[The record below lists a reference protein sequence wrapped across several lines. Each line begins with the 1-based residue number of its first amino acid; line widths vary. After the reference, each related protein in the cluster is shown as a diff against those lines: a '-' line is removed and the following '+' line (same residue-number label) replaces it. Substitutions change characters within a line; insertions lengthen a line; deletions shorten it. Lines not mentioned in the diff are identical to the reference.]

1 MNGLLNYYPAS
12 VMGGDTFVLAAQKF
26 GLPDDTNTLNKIVNL
41 VNSGMSPDQ
50 AAETVAMS
58 FGASGKLTDKLD
70 SLVKAKIASYGAR
83 YAESPSE
90 PLSMKGKGYFGLL
103 PSAEGVSTEI
113 SATNNQG
120 MSYPLLVPTLTQ
132 QEVNLL
138 LQNGQ
143 PTNEIYDK
151 AEMFARSRQASGQSP
166 FASPTELRM
175 PVGLLD
181 SR

>member
-70 SLVKAKIASYGAR
+70 QLVKQKIASKM
-83 YAESPSE
+83 PI
-90 PLSMKGKGYFGLL
+90 GLL
-103 PSAEGVSTEI
+103 E
-113 SATNNQG
+113 
-120 MSYPLLVPTLTQ
+120 
-132 QEVNLL
+132 
-138 LQNGQ
+138 
-143 PTNEIYDK
+143 
-151 AEMFARSRQASGQSP
+151 SR
-166 FASPTELRM
+166 
-175 PVGLLD
+175 
-181 SR
+181 